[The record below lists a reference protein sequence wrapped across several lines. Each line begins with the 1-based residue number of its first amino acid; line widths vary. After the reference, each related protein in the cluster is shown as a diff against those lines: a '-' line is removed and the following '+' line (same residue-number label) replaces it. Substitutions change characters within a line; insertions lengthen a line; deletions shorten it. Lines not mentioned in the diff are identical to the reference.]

1 MATYSGNY
9 YLSMSQMTENAQYI
23 LNYLTAR
30 GWTKNAVC
38 GMLGNMQRES
48 TINPGIWQNLDSGNT
63 SLGVSLVQWTPATKY
78 LNWCS
83 NNGLVWNEMD
93 SALKRIL
100 WELENG
106 EQYIATSSYPESF
119 AEYTKS
125 TKSVTYLASAFLHNY
140 ERAGVSAET
149 ERQEN
154 ATYWYNNLNASGGG
168 SETIN
173 FVPRLSKEGINGSRY
188 WYSDNPF
195 HQSGY
200 GLPNCTCY
208 AYGRFWEISDL
219 ANGVQDY
226 DRKPTGLSLGDAK
239 RWFSEST
246 GFETGQTPKIGAIAC
261 WEGDDS
267 SYAGHVAIVES
278 IDASGNITVSQSAWT
293 DDNRTESNSLYFYT
307 SVRNKANG
315 YNYSNANG
323 SARIFQGFIYNSYVT
338 SGGGG
343 NEGGGGSGGIY
354 FPKAREKKKK
364 YNFILMN
371 RRKRAKNG

>member
-1 MATYSGNY
+1 MSIHSSNS
-9 YLSMSQMTENAQYI
+9 YLSLSQMKENAQYI
-23 LNYLTAR
+23 LDYLIAR

-63 SLGVSLVQWTPATKY
+63 SLGYGLVQWTPASKY

-83 NNGLVWNEMD
+83 ERGLEPSSMD
-93 SALKRIL
+93 SNLKRIL

-106 EQYIATSSYPESF
+106 EQYYATTNFPESF
-119 AEYTKS
+119 SQFTKS
-125 TKSVTYLASAFLHNY
+125 TKSVTYLAEAFLMNY
-140 ERAGVSAET
+140 ERAGVAALD
-149 ERQEN
+149 ERISN
-154 ATYWYNNLNASGGG
+154 ANYWYDNLNVSGGTTP
-168 SETIN
+168 EPTIV
-173 FVPRLSKEGINGSRY
+173 FTPRLSKDGVNGSRY

-219 ANGVQDY
+219 ANGSQDY

-246 GFETGQTPKIGAIAC
+246 GFETGQEAKLGAIAC

-267 SYAGHVAIVES
+267 SYAGHVAIVEA
-278 IDASGNITVSQSAWT
+278 IDEAGNITVSQSAWT
-293 DDNRTESNSLYFYT
+293 DTNRTESNSLYFYT
-307 SVRNKANG
+307 SVRNKSNG

-323 SARIFQGFIYNSYVT
+323 AARIFLGFIYNPFVT
-338 SGGGG
+338 SGGGDTPDIPDIPDVPIVIG
-343 NEGGGGSGGIY
+343 KYIPS
-354 FPKAREKKKK
+354 KKKK
-364 YNFILMN
+364 GFKFNIYV
-371 RRKRAKNG
+371 